1 MPGSIRLGTDKILSL
16 SRGGGKGH
24 ITAIALFNNL
34 SYVPKQF
41 SPPAMG
47 WFRGV
52 GIKNLWEKE
61 DLKELLPP
69 RRFYL

>member
-1 MPGSIRLGTDKILSL
+1 MSGSIELGTDSILSL

-24 ITAIALFNNL
+24 ITAIALLNNL

-41 SPPAMG
+41 SMPAMG

-52 GIKNLWEKE
+52 GIKNLWENE

-69 RRFYL
+69 RRLYL